1 MKIKRKMRKIS
12 LCFVALAWLAG
23 CKEEYTPK
31 PRGYFRLEVPDS
43 TYSRFS
49 PGNCPY
55 SFEMN
60 NTAQWIDKTHCWGDV
75 YYPSIKARMQL
86 TYKPVS
92 PDNLDTL
99 LRDGQE
105 LAMKHQVKADGMQE
119 RLYQNPEQSVYGI
132 LYRIQGDAATSTQ
145 FFVTDSVDH
154 FLRGVLYFYAP
165 PNADSLKPVNDFM
178 YDETVRLVETLQ
190 WQNWSP

>member
-1 MKIKRKMRKIS
+1 M
-12 LCFVALAWLAG
+12 CFVALAWLVG

-86 TYKPVS
+86 TYKPVN

>member
-1 MKIKRKMRKIS
+1 MKIRRKVRKIS
-12 LCFVALAWLAG
+12 LCFVALAWLVG

-86 TYKPVS
+86 TYKPVN

>member
-1 MKIKRKMRKIS
+1 
-12 LCFVALAWLAG
+12 
-23 CKEEYTPK
+23 
-31 PRGYFRLEVPDS
+31 
-43 TYSRFS
+43 
-49 PGNCPY
+49 
-55 SFEMN
+55 
-60 NTAQWIDKTHCWGDV
+60 
-75 YYPSIKARMQL
+75 MQL
-86 TYKPVS
+86 TYKPVN

>member
-1 MKIKRKMRKIS
+1 MIRKVLKKLSI
-12 LCFVALAWLAG
+12 LIVLLTGLVA

-31 PRGYFRLEVPDS
+31 PRGYFRLEVPDTS
-43 TYSRFS
+43 YTRFS

-55 SFEMN
+55 SFELN
-60 NTAQWIDKTHCWGDV
+60 SAAIWIDKPRCWGDI

-86 TYKPVS
+86 TYKPVT
-92 PDNLDTL
+92 PENLDTL

-105 LAMKHQVKADGMQE
+105 LAIKHQVKADGMRE
-119 RLYQNPEQSVYGI
+119 KEYADPLQSVYGI

-145 FFVTDSVDH
+145 FFVTDSTDH

-165 PNADSLKPVNDFM
+165 PNADSLRPVNNFM
-178 YDETVRLVETLQ
+178 FDETVRLIESLQ
-190 WQNWSP
+190 WQNSLP